1 MDWLIF
7 ALASASTFGTV
18 TVLDKMLISHH
29 VPNAKTFIVMVGIA
43 QLSIALL
50 IYPLTVNSS
59 FTTTSISLS
68 LLSGIV
74 SGTYLIIMFSI
85 LASQEVSRV
94 VPVVSTY
101 PVFVA
106 LLALVFLGE
115 SVTGLAW
122 VGILTT
128 VVGAALVSLGPSKN
142 PNMTKGTISALFLL
156 LLASLAF
163 GLSQFI
169 TKAISQEISLW
180 HQLFW
185 RNIGVSLTCGSLILL
200 PGIYGNV
207 KSLFRK
213 PKSIVYI
220 MGTEAVLVFFAS
232 LFLFLSIYSGEV
244 YLTSTVMATRP
255 LFVFVISM
263 ILSLPFIGIFEEP
276 FKGQAMYI
284 RTTGTVL
291 TVGGIIAVSI
301 L

>member
-1 MDWLIF
+1 
-7 ALASASTFGTV
+7 
-18 TVLDKMLISHH
+18 
-29 VPNAKTFIVMVGIA
+29 MVGIA
-43 QLSIALL
+43 QFSIALL

-68 LLSGIV
+68 LLSGII

-122 VGILTT
+122 VGIFTT

-185 RNIGVSLTCGSLILL
+185 RNIGVSLTCGSLIML
-200 PGIYGNV
+200 PGIYGL
-207 KSLFRK
+207 SLIHISE
-213 PKSIVYI
+213 P
-220 MGTEAVLVFFAS
+220 
-232 LFLFLSIYSGEV
+232 
-244 YLTSTVMATRP
+244 TRP
-255 LFVFVISM
+255 
-263 ILSLPFIGIFEEP
+263 
-276 FKGQAMYI
+276 Y
-284 RTTGTVL
+284 
-291 TVGGIIAVSI
+291 
-301 L
+301 

>member
-1 MDWLIF
+1 MDWLLF

-29 VPNAKTFIVMVGIA
+29 VPNARTFIVMVGIA

-50 IYPLTVNSS
+50 IYPLTVNSP
-59 FTTTSISLS
+59 FTMTSISLS
-68 LLSGIV
+68 LISGMV
-74 SGTYLIIMFSI
+74 SGAYLIIMFSI

-106 LLALVFLGE
+106 LMALVFLDE
-115 SVTGLAW
+115 NVTGLAW
-122 VGILTT
+122 IGIFTT
-128 VVGAALVSLGPSKN
+128 VGGAALVSLGPSKN
-142 PNMTKGTISALFLL
+142 PNITKGTISALFLL

-180 HQLFW
+180 NQLFW
-185 RNIGVSLTCGSLILL
+185 RNIGVALACGSLVML
-200 PGIYGNV
+200 PGVYRNV
-207 KSLFRK
+207 RFLFRR
-213 PKSIVYI
+213 PKSIIYI
-220 MGTEAVLVFFAS
+220 MATEAGLVFFAS

-255 LFVFVISM
+255 LFVFIISL
-263 ILSLPFIGIFEEP
+263 ILSLPFIGVFEEP
-276 FKGQAMYI
+276 FKGQPMFI
-284 RTTGTVL
+284 RTTGTAL
-291 TVGGIIAVSI
+291 TVGGVIAVSI